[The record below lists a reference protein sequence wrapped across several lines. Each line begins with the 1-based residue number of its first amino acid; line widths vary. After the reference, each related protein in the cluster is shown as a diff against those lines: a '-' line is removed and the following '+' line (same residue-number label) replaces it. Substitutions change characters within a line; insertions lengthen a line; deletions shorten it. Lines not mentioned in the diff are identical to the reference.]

1 MSTARI
7 SRISRSPLSYV
18 ALLGLAACCDA
29 VVSKSGLCIVGAGPG
44 GVQLGQYLSM
54 SRSSDLHDY
63 VIFERA
69 ARAGEFFRRY
79 PVHRELISINKRL
92 PAPWPTG
99 RISASRQGASSMGF
113 GTVPARSS
121 DSGNANGVCRGR
133 NGSLAP
139 LLPRY
144 PRPPAHRRNSGSRH
158 YLTLT

>member
-79 PVHRELISINKRL
+79 PVHRELISINKRFHSPGL
-92 PAPWPTG
+92 HWEAGFRQDWNSLIGRPEVAPMTNRSEDFFPKAPTSL
-99 RISASRQGASSMGF
+99 R
-113 GTVPARSS
+113 VPET
-121 DSGNANGVCRGR
+121 
-133 NGSLAP
+133 AP
-139 LLPRY
+139 IPDAKPLCL
-144 PRPPAHRRNSGSRH
+144 
-158 YLTLT
+158 